1 MPGVS
6 ARFEWDASDLERQF
20 ADLVAEWPEHRRA
33 ILRALGEDL
42 VGGIKR
48 DIPTSSGTAKS
59 TVRTVVSEDGTNQ
72 GEVVAGGQK
81 GVDYIEPLLE
91 GSRPHAPG
99 PPDPSANQS
108 LARWARR
115 NGYPGGFESIYWSI
129 YHYGTEPH
137 DFVSEPVEQTQSR
150 AGDIAE
156 RVLQKRGV
164 FE

>member
-6 ARFEWDASDLERQF
+6 ARFEWDASDLDQQL
-20 ADLVAEWPEHRRA
+20 ADLVERWPDHRRA
-33 ILRALGEDL
+33 ILRAMGEDL
-42 VGGIKR
+42 VGGLKR
-48 DIPTSSGTAKS
+48 EIPTSSGTAKS
-59 TVRTVVSEDGTNQ
+59 TIRTIVGEDGTNSGQ
-72 GEVVAGGQK
+72 VLAGGQK

-91 GSRPHAPG
+91 GSAPHAPG
-99 PPDPSANQS
+99 PSSPSANPS

-137 DFVSEPVEQTQSR
+137 DFVSEPIEETQTR

-156 RVLQKRGV
+156 AVLRRRGV